1 MFRKGQVSTEV
12 DKGPF
17 IFTLVALTV
26 SLTVTVLLFTLGKG
40 DGLAVFAGIMTAV
53 ITLAAAAVLFALLTD
68 KAYIDGEVLYMS
80 YMFKKKSVPVK
91 DIGKITLS
99 DDVYSV
105 YDKKDNKIGTVNA
118 KLTAIGEVIFALD
131 KAGVD
136 FK

>member
-1 MFRKGQVSTEV
+1 MFKKGQVSTEV

-17 IFTLVALTV
+17 IFTLAALIV

-68 KAYIDGEVLYMS
+68 KAYIDGDVLYMS
-80 YMFKKKSVPVK
+80 YMFKKKSIPLK
-91 DIGKITLS
+91 EIGKITLS
-99 DDVYSV
+99 GDVYSV
-105 YDKKDNKIGTVNA
+105 FDKKGNKIGTVNA

-131 KAGVD
+131 KAGAD
-136 FK
+136 FR